1 MALKRACHLLEK
13 YAGATILSGCVR
25 HDVIDKTPNVVEFVP
40 DDVNKLLGMNISV
53 EDMKVELG
61 RLGFDYE
68 LNGDKFIVTI
78 PSRRLDIDP
87 NVNDIAEEIVR
98 LYGYQSYLNIV
109 MFLMQFFQIL

>member
-1 MALKRACHLLEK
+1 MKTMC
-13 YAGATILSGCVR
+13 
-25 HDVIDKTPNVVEFVP
+25 DKHHEIEDEAYKMLRKLVGLNMSSTLINKLTEIRNDLNTRYKGEYHVEFVP

-78 PSRRLDIDP
+78 PSRI
-87 NVNDIAEEIVR
+87 
-98 LYGYQSYLNIV
+98 
-109 MFLMQFFQIL
+109 